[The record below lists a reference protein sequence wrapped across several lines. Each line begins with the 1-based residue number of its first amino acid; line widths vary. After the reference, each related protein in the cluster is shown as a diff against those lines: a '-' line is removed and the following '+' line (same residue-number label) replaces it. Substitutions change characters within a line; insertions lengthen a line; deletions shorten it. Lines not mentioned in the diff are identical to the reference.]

1 MYSLIRRLLFALD
14 AEAAHDLVT
23 RQMVS
28 LQRLPLA
35 LRTIARFCT
44 PAPQPLEL
52 MGLTF
57 PSPVGI
63 AAGFDKNALMMPMLT
78 ALGFGFV
85 EVGTVTLH
93 PQPGNPRPRMFRYP
107 EHKALINRM
116 GFNNDG
122 AEVIAARLASTPR
135 TVPLFVNIGKNRDVP
150 LDAAADAYA
159 ACAEKLAPHADAI
172 VVNLSSPNT
181 PSLRELQ
188 RPEHIERILD
198 AVGPALVKIA
208 PDIDDDAL
216 LGEICDV
223 CVKRAR
229 GVICTNT
236 TTDRPFATIE
246 SGGLSGAPLLAKSTA
261 MLARVRERVGP
272 TLPLIGVGGV
282 FTAADVRAKM
292 DAGANL
298 VQVYTGFI
306 YEGPLMARRL
316 AHASRPA
323 SR

>member
-14 AEAAHDLVT
+14 AEDAHELVT

-85 EVGTVTLH
+85 EVGTVTMH

-122 AEVIAARLASTPR
+122 ADVIATRLASTPR

-159 ACAEKLAPHADAI
+159 ACAEKLSPHADAI

-208 PDIDDDAL
+208 PDIDDDTL

-229 GVICTNT
+229 GMICTNT
-236 TTDRPFATIE
+236 TTDRSFATIE

-272 TLPLIGVGGV
+272 AFPLIGVGGV

-316 AHASRPA
+316 AQASRAA